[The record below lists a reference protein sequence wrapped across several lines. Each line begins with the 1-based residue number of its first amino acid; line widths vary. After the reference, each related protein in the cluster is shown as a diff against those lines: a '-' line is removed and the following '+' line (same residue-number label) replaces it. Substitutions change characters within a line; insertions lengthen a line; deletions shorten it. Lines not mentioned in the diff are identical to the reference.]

1 MQLMDFKKLTQSKMG
16 MKLLALFF
24 VLALVFTAG
33 QGLAQEEGSGQEQGQ
48 EQESYEEYQSEPQ
61 ETDFSDEDLDKFAKS
76 YVQIQEIQQEYSDE
90 LSQMEDEQEAQ
101 ELQEKYTERMV
112 DVVREEGLSVEE
124 YNQIGQAM
132 NSDNELREDIESRVE
147 DMK

>member
-1 MQLMDFKKLTQSKMG
+1 MDFKKLTQSKMG

>member
-1 MQLMDFKKLTQSKMG
+1 MRLESLMQSRIWVAALA
-16 MKLLALFF
+16 LLAS
-24 VLALVFTAG
+24 LALVAVAG
-33 QGLAQEEGSGQEQGQ
+33 PGMAQEEGSGQEQETYEGY
-48 EQESYEEYQSEPQ
+48 EQEPQ
-61 ETDFSDEDLDKFAKS
+61 ETDFSDEDLQKFASS
-76 YVQIQEIQQEYSDE
+76 YVQIQDIQQEYSDE

-132 NSDNELREDIESRVE
+132 NSDNELREKIESMVDE
-147 DMK
+147 MN